1 VQINPKAV
9 KITSLL
15 SQYLYNHHR
24 LDLPGIGT
32 FILDPSAIQ
41 ALENTKQRAAV
52 LEGVSF
58 QNNPSIKESPEL
70 VAYISAQTGKMKP
83 LAASDLESFIEIAQ
97 QFLNIGKPFTLDGIG
112 TLVKTNTREFEFV
125 PITISTEK
133 VKEQLNAPKE
143 AAIKKESA
151 TKKESAEKTTVKQ
164 SAPKEEIVAP
174 AQYESFLVDA
184 PEKKSWK
191 KPVIALALI
200 AGLGLT
206 IWGGYAISKN
216 MADKSTASVA
226 QHENPQPEPPQT
238 DTTAQAPAVPDTSL
252 NTPPVIADNNYK
264 YVLEE
269 APKQRIIKRYNQLRT
284 NLWDVKV
291 ETTDSVRF
299 KLYLLLPAHNDTTR
313 VLDSLTVMTGRRVYI
328 EHQN

>member
-1 VQINPKAV
+1 M

-15 SQYLYNHHR
+15 TQYLYHHHR

-32 FILDPSAIQ
+32 FLLDPSAIQ
-41 ALENTKQRAAV
+41 ALEHTKQRAAV
-52 LEGVSF
+52 LEGISF

-83 LAASDLESFIEIAQ
+83 LAASDLESYIEIAQ

-112 TLVKTNTREFEFV
+112 TLVKTNSKEFEFV
-125 PITISTEK
+125 PITISADK
-133 VKEQLNAPKE
+133 VKEQLAVPKDTASKTPASREEAP
-143 AAIKKESA
+143 A
-151 TKKESAEKTTVKQ
+151 
-164 SAPKEEIVAP
+164 AP
-174 AQYESFLVDA
+174 AQYESFLTDA
-184 PEKKSWK
+184 PEKKGWK
-191 KPVIALALI
+191 KPVIALALV
-200 AGLGLT
+200 AGLALT
-206 IWGGYAISKN
+206 IWGGYTISKN
-216 MADKSTASVA
+216 NAAEKAATSVV
-226 QHENPQPEPPQT
+226 QEETVPPV
-238 DTTAQAPAVPDTSL
+238 DSAALLAVTPDTVVKE
-252 NTPPVIADNNYK
+252 TPVIADNYK

-284 NLWDVKV
+284 NLWDVKL

-313 VLDSLTVMTGRRVYI
+313 VLDSLTVMTGKRVYI